1 MRRMVTKNFHEIAQK
16 KLKLGFMTKILN
28 LHQQV
33 EKIFQQDNI
42 DAFYLNLPMDN
53 LWTNEYYR
61 SKDILQAHQ
70 NKLYDFNML
79 YTKEV

>member
-33 EKIFQQDNI
+33 EKIF
-42 DAFYLNLPMDN
+42 
-53 LWTNEYYR
+53 
-61 SKDILQAHQ
+61 
-70 NKLYDFNML
+70 
-79 YTKEV
+79 